1 MNPGNT
7 KRNPDGAPAV
17 FTIGHSNLEI
27 ERFLGLLTQNAIQV
41 LVDVRSSPY
50 SRYAVEYNHDNLE
63 HLVERA
69 NVEYQYFGSVLGG
82 KPSNPEFHDNDGRV
96 LYGKIAQ
103 SEQFQDAI
111 SHLIQLIR
119 NFTVAIMCAEENP
132 AGCHRRL
139 LLARVLMERGV
150 DVIHIR
156 SDGSLQSE
164 TELRETEESERDK
177 GQLSMFASEEPEE
190 WKSIR

>member
-1 MNPGNT
+1 MNAGNT
-7 KRNPDGAPAV
+7 ERNPDGLAV
-17 FTIGHSNLEI
+17 FTIGHSNLGI
-27 ERFLGLLTQNAIQV
+27 ERFLGLLTQNGIQI

-50 SRYAVEYNHDNLE
+50 SRYAVQYNHDCIE
-63 HLVERA
+63 HLVEQA

-82 KPSNPEFHDNDGRV
+82 KPSNPEFYDNDGRV
-96 LYGKIAQ
+96 LYGKIAE
-103 SEQFQDAI
+103 SEEFQDAI

-119 NFTVAIMCAEENP
+119 NFTVAIMCSEENP

-156 SDGSLQSE
+156 SDGALQSE
-164 TELRETEESERDK
+164 SGLRETEESERDK